1 MANKLDIMDLRQII
15 NLHLD
20 GNSNRRIAQLL
31 GINRN
36 TINHYLGA
44 FKSSDLPL
52 EDLKSLSNNDLGELF
67 SSKTTIDNK
76 RFDALMTFFET
87 MHPQRNHPG
96 FTLLYHY
103 HLYESQT
110 DNPYSYSQFTQH
122 YQRKYKIP
130 KGSMKLQHDPANELY
145 VDFAGKKLEV
155 VDPKTGE
162 VTKMEVFVATLPFSQ
177 YTYVEA
183 CPSQKKEDFIA
194 CLNNALA
201 YFGGVPQAIVSDNL
215 KSAVTRSSKYEAVI
229 NKTFKDFA
237 LHYGCAINPTRSYS
251 PQDKALVENAVQL
264 TYQRIY
270 YPMRQ
275 MNFFSLVDLNA
286 EILKHL
292 DSYNNVLFQ
301 RKESSRRE
309 LFQSFEKVL
318 LKPLPNEVYQI
329 KEYAQAKVQKMGYVY
344 LSVDKAY
351 YSVPYRYIG
360 SQTQLHYTH
369 THVEVY
375 HNDERIA
382 LHERIKSK
390 GTYIT
395 DQSHLASTHQA
406 YNEWSPEYFIEK
418 GRKVGKNVE
427 LFLTGL
433 FSQGDY
439 PEINYKRANGIII
452 QLVKDYGKDRVDKA
466 CLRAVYYDI
475 YSYQRIKNIL
485 KNKMDL
491 NDIEINEDQTSHI
504 PNHENIRGSKNYQ

>member
-1 MANKLDIMDLRQII
+1 MANKLDTMDLRQII

-20 GNSNRRIAQLL
+20 GNSNRKIAELL

-36 TINHYLGA
+36 TVNHYLSSMKA
-44 FKSSDLPL
+44 SDLS
-52 EDLKSLSNNDLGELF
+52 LKNLQSLSNNDLSELF
-67 SSKTTIDNK
+67 SPKTTIDNK
-76 RFDALMTFFET
+76 RFKALMAFFDT

-103 HLYESQT
+103 HLYETQT
-110 DNPYSYSQFTQH
+110 DNPYSYTQFTEH
-122 YQRKYKIP
+122 YQRKYNIP
-130 KGSMKLQHDPANELY
+130 KGSMKLQHEPGRELY
-145 VDFAGKKLEV
+145 VDYAGKKLEV
-155 VDPKTGE
+155 VDPESGE
-162 VTKMEVFVATLPFSQ
+162 ITQVEVFVATLPFSQ

-183 CPSQKKEDFIA
+183 CYSQKREDFIA

-237 LHYGCAINPTRSYS
+237 LHYSCAINPTRSYS

-275 MNFFSLVDLNA
+275 MTFFSISDLNS
-286 EILKHL
+286 EIQKHL
-292 DSYNNVLFQ
+292 KNYNDVLFQ
-301 RKESSRRE
+301 VKGSSRRE
-309 LFQSFEKVL
+309 LFQSIEKTL
-318 LKPLPNEVYQI
+318 LKPLPGQIYQI

-344 LSVDKAY
+344 MSADKTY
-351 YSVPYRYIG
+351 YSVPYRYI
-360 SQTQLHYTH
+360 SCQTQLHYTP

-375 HNDERIA
+375 HKNERIA
-382 LHERIKSK
+382 FHERIKRR

-395 DQSHLASTHQA
+395 NESHLASTHQA
-406 YNEWSPEYFIEK
+406 YNQWSPEYFITQ
-418 GRKVGKNVE
+418 GRKIGYNVE

-433 FSQGDY
+433 FEQGDY
-439 PEINYKRANGIII
+439 PEINYKRAMGLL
-452 QLVKDYGKDRVDKA
+452 QLSKTYSVERINKA
-466 CLRAVYYDI
+466 CLRAVQHDI

-485 KNKMDL
+485 KNNMDQYDL
-491 NDIEINEDQTSHI
+491 EFGQDESSHI
-504 PNHENIRGSKNYQ
+504 PSHENIRGKDNYQ